1 MSPSLTRSFQK
12 SASFVGRAIA
22 DELLLVPITR
32 RVADL
37 DAIYT
42 LDGIGPRLWDLLDGK
57 RTVGELISLVVDEY
71 EVEASEAEIDVL
83 QFMAQLESMG
93 AIEEA

>member
-1 MSPSLTRSFQK
+1 MSSLSRSFHK
-12 SASFVGRAIA
+12 SASFVGRVIA
-22 DELLLVPITR
+22 DELILVPITR

-71 EVEASEAEIDVL
+71 EVEASVAEADVL
-83 QFMAQLESMG
+83 QFLGQLESMG

>member
-1 MSPSLTRSFQK
+1 MPSLTGCYRT
-12 SASFVGRAIA
+12 SASFVARVIA

-37 DAIYT
+37 DALYT

-57 RTVGELISLVVDEY
+57 RTVGELIAMVVDEY
-71 EVEASEAEIDVL
+71 EVEGAVAQADVL
-83 QFMAQLESMG
+83 EFLAQLESMG

>member
-1 MSPSLTRSFQK
+1 MSSRDK
-12 SASFVGRAIA
+12 SWRKSDSFVARAIA

-37 DAIYT
+37 DALYT
-42 LDGIGPRLWDLLDGK
+42 LDGIGSRLWELLDGM
-57 RTVGELISLVVDEY
+57 RTVADLVSVVVDEY
-71 EVEASEAEIDVL
+71 EVEAGVAEADVL
-83 QFMAQLESMG
+83 DFLAQLDAMG

>member
-1 MSPSLTRSFQK
+1 MSSLSRAFRKTS
-12 SASFVGRAIA
+12 SFVGRVIA
-22 DELLLVPITR
+22 DELILVPITR
-32 RVADL
+32 RGADL

-42 LDGIGPRLWDLLDGK
+42 LDGIGPRLWDLLDGE

-71 EVEASEAEIDVL
+71 EVEASVAEADVL
-83 QFMAQLESMG
+83 QFLGQLESMG

>member
-1 MSPSLTRSFQK
+1 
-12 SASFVGRAIA
+12 VGRAIA
-22 DELLLVPITR
+22 DELILVPITR

-71 EVEASEAEIDVL
+71 AVEASVAETDVL
-83 QFMAQLESMG
+83 QFVDQLESMG

>member
-1 MSPSLTRSFQK
+1 MSSLGRTFRK
-12 SASFVGRAIA
+12 SSSFVGRAIA
-22 DELLLVPITR
+22 DELILVPITR

-71 EVEASEAEIDVL
+71 AVEASVAETDVL
-83 QFMAQLESMG
+83 QFVDQLESMG

>member
-1 MSPSLTRSFQK
+1 M
-12 SASFVGRAIA
+12 GRAIA
-22 DELLLVPITR
+22 DELILVPITR

-71 EVEASEAEIDVL
+71 AVEASVAETDVL
-83 QFMAQLESMG
+83 QFVDQLESMG